1 VVIDTSEDEEGAVD
15 IERVEL
21 QPQTM
26 LGVRDVV
33 KLTALSDFFGTA
45 FDAAAAELARQRVR
59 PAGPPIA
66 LYTGNPSDT
75 VDVTAG
81 YPVAAPVEAAPLLV
95 VANLAGG
102 PVVQTIHAGDYDTLA
117 DTYAQ
122 IIEWLT
128 EQKLTPTSQVWEE
141 YLVGPDSGADPSEW
155 QTRIVFP
162 VA

>member
-1 VVIDTSEDEEGAVD
+1 VN

-21 QPQTM
+21 QPRTL

-33 KLTALSDFFGTA
+33 RLTELSNFFGTA
-45 FDAAAAELARQRVR
+45 FDAAAAELVR
-59 PAGPPIA
+59 LGVAPAGPPIA

-81 YPVAAPVEAAPLLV
+81 YPVAVPVEGTPSFV
-95 VANLAGG
+95 VVDLAGG
-102 PVVQTIHAGDYDTLA
+102 PAVQTIHIGSYDTLA
-117 DTYAQ
+117 DTYTE
-122 IIEWLT
+122 IVEWLT
-128 EQKLTPTSQVWEE
+128 KEKLTPTSQVWEE
-141 YLVGPDSGADPSEW
+141 YLLGPDSGASPAEW

>member
-1 VVIDTSEDEEGAVD
+1 ME

-21 QPQTM
+21 QPRTM

-33 KLTALSDFFGTA
+33 QLTELSDFFGTA
-45 FDAAAAELARQRVR
+45 FDTAAAELSRQGSE
-59 PAGPPIA
+59 PDGPPIA
-66 LYTGNPSDT
+66 LYTGDPSDT

-81 YPVAAPVEAAPLLV
+81 FPVKAAVTVPAAAVESSPKFV
-95 VANLAGG
+95 VASLTGG
-102 PVVQTIHAGDYDTLA
+102 KAIQTIHTGPYDTLD

-128 EQKLTPTSQVWEE
+128 DQKLAPQHEMWEE
-141 YLVGPDSGADPSEW
+141 YLVGPDSGAEPSAW

-162 VA
+162 LA

>member
-1 VVIDTSEDEEGAVD
+1 VD

-21 QPQTM
+21 QPRTM

-33 KLTALSDFFGTA
+33 ALTELSDFFGTA
-45 FDAAAAELARQRVR
+45 FEAAAAELGRQGAH

-66 LYTGNPSDT
+66 LYTGDPSDT

-81 YPVAAPVEAAPLLV
+81 YPVTDPVEAPPLLV
-95 VANLAGG
+95 VSHLAGG
-102 PVVQTIHAGDYDTLA
+102 PAVQAIHTGNYDTLA

-141 YLVGPDSGADPSEW
+141 YLVGPDSGAAQSAW